1 MKHRIAVV
9 TPYYK
14 EADDVLR
21 QCHDSVLGQTYPC
34 DHIVVADGHPNR
46 LFDGAERTLH
56 VTLPR
61 AHGDN
66 GNTPRGIGSLLAD
79 TYGYDA
85 VAYLDADNWFAAEH
99 IATMVAA
106 HEKSGGPVIGCKRT
120 FHALDG
126 TPMSVSEL
134 DEDAHRHIDTSCF
147 VVFRPAFEVFKT
159 WAMPKELG
167 PICDRIFLQKIL
179 HSGFNISLLSSRTV
193 AFRTQYADHY
203 RQADMPLP
211 DGAKEAEDVNRA
223 LRYLNN
229 KANVN
234 RIVERIG
241 FYPVLG

>member
-21 QCHDSVLGQTYPC
+21 QCHESVLAQTYPC
-34 DHIVVADGHPNR
+34 DHIVVADGHPNP
-46 LFDGAERTLH
+46 LFEGAARALH
-56 VTLPR
+56 VILPR

-85 VAYLDADNWFAAEH
+85 VAYLDADNWFAPNH

-106 HEKSGGPVIGCKRT
+106 HETSGARVIGCKRS
-120 FHALDG
+120 FHTLDG
-126 TPMSVSEL
+126 TLMPIRES
-134 DEDAHRHIDTSCF
+134 DEDANRHVDTSCF
-147 VVFRPAFEVFKT
+147 VVFRPAFKIFQV

-167 PICDRIFLQKIL
+167 PICDRVFFQKIL
-179 HSGFNISLLSSRTV
+179 HARFNMNLLDSRTV
-193 AFRTQYADHY
+193 AFRTQYAAHY
-203 RQADMPLP
+203 RPAGLPIP
-211 DGAKEAEDVNRA
+211 DGAKSADDLGGA
-223 LRYLNN
+223 LAYLNN

-234 RIVERIG
+234 GIVERIG
-241 FYPVLG
+241 FYPVFG

>member
-21 QCHDSVLGQTYPC
+21 QCHNSVLGQTYPC
-34 DHIVVADGHPNR
+34 DHIVVSDGHRNGM
-46 LFDGAERTLH
+46 FDGAERTLH

-66 GNTPRGIGSLLAD
+66 GNTPRGVGSLLAD
-79 TYGYDA
+79 SYGYDA
-85 VAYLDADNWFAAEH
+85 VAYLDADNWFAADH

-106 HEKSGGPVIGCKRT
+106 HETSGSPVVGCKRS

-126 TPMSVSEL
+126 TPLSVTEF
-134 DEDAHRHIDTSCF
+134 DEEANRHVDTSCF
-147 VVFRPAFEVFKT
+147 IVFRPAFKVFQA

-167 PICDRIFLQKIL
+167 PICDRVFFQKIL
-179 HSGFNISLLSSRTV
+179 HAGFNISLVTSRSV
-193 AFRTQYADHY
+193 AFRSQYAAHY
-203 RQADMPLP
+203 RQAGLPIP
-211 DGAKEAEDVNRA
+211 DGAKGDDNMDQAH
-223 LRYLNN
+223 RYLNN

-241 FYPVLG
+241 FYPILG